1 MDALFLHF
9 VTAFMAFF
17 AIMNPIANTPVFLG
31 LTEGVSSVHRVEIA
45 QRAVIQSFIIVLAF
59 AVAGKMI
66 FGLFGLNMDA
76 FRITGGCLVFLI
88 GINMLQG
95 RHSRMHY
102 PHSLDNAIPNDASE
116 DDPATFPLAMPMLA
130 GPGTIT
136 TAMNL
141 SADGGLVNI
150 SFIILAFGLLC
161 LITYLLFIFGERFI
175 RYIGR
180 AAMGVITRL
189 MGLIV
194 AVIGTGMVIEGIK
207 NAFALGVNG

>member
-9 VTAFMAFF
+9 ATAFMAFF

-31 LTEGVSSVHRVEIA
+31 LTEGMSSQHRVAIA
-45 QRAVIQSFIIVLAF
+45 RRAVIQAFIIVLAF

-95 RHSRMHY
+95 KHSRMHH
-102 PHSLDNAIPNDASE
+102 PHSLDDSLASDGSD

-141 SADGGLVNI
+141 SADGGLINI
-150 SFIILAFGLLC
+150 SFIILAFALLC
-161 LITYLLFIFGERFI
+161 VITYVVFIFGERFI

-207 NAFALGVNG
+207 NAFVLGGS